1 MLKQVKRVLNEVKN
15 VQKSLLILGFVA
27 GYLLGYVYA

>member
-15 VQKSLLILGFVA
+15 VPKWLLILGFVA